1 MKQWMRRQ
9 QALVD
14 YTLAALARR
23 RGKNFSLLTIYT
35 VVVFVIASAM
45 LFATALRHEAEV
57 VLADAPELIVQ
68 NLVMGRHDMISGEE
82 IAKLET
88 IRGVVGVKGRL
99 WGYFYDSING
109 ANYTFMV
116 PDDPALIPP
125 DKHVSIGEGIVR
137 TRELEWEKAP
147 LFVSRRPGEALGFHV
162 HERLSPDS
170 ALVSSDLVL
179 INEAGFRD
187 FFGLPDGVY
196 TDIAVSIR
204 NTREVDTIMSK
215 AESLLPTA
223 RFITR
228 DEIHRTYQKLF
239 SWREGILV
247 ALAGAALLAFAI
259 FAAEKASGLS
269 AEEAREIGILKAV
282 GWDTGDV
289 IAMKLWEGLLISTG
303 AFLIGTVL
311 AYLHVFAFGA
321 GLFDPIL
328 KGWAVIYPDFAL
340 MPMIDGVQIA
350 SLMFLTVLPYTAATL
365 VPIWR
370 AATADPDQVMR

>member
-68 NLVMGRHDMISGEE
+68 NLVMGRHDMISGDE

-162 HERLSPDS
+162 HERLNPDS

-204 NTREVDTIMSK
+204 NTREVETIMSK

-340 MPMIDGVQIA
+340 TPMIDGVQIA

>member
-23 RGKNFSLLTIYT
+23 RGKNTSLLVIYA
-35 VVVFVIASAM
+35 VVVFTIASAM

-88 IRGVVGVKGRL
+88 IRGVAGVKGRL

-187 FFGLPDGVY
+187 FLRP
-196 TDIAVSIR
+196 AR
-204 NTREVDTIMSK
+204 RRLHRHRRVD
-215 AESLLPTA
+215 PQPA
-223 RFITR
+223 RGR
-228 DEIHRTYQKLF
+228 HDHEQGRKPAAHR
-239 SWREGILV
+239 
-247 ALAGAALLAFAI
+247 AFHHP
-259 FAAEKASGLS
+259 
-269 AEEAREIGILKAV
+269 R
-282 GWDTGDV
+282 
-289 IAMKLWEGLLISTG
+289 
-303 AFLIGTVL
+303 
-311 AYLHVFAFGA
+311 
-321 GLFDPIL
+321 
-328 KGWAVIYPDFAL
+328 
-340 MPMIDGVQIA
+340 
-350 SLMFLTVLPYTAATL
+350 
-365 VPIWR
+365 
-370 AATADPDQVMR
+370 

>member
-1 MKQWMRRQ
+1 MKQWIRRQ

-23 RGKNFSLLTIYT
+23 RGKNFGLLTIYAL
-35 VVVFVIASAM
+35 VVFVIASAM
-45 LFATALRHEAEV
+45 LFATALRHEADT
-57 VLADAPELIVQ
+57 VLAEAPELIVQ
-68 NLVMGRHDMISGEE
+68 NLVMGRHDMIRGEE
-82 IAKLET
+82 AAKLRG
-88 IRGVVGVKGRL
+88 IRGVTRVEPRL

-116 PDDPALIPP
+116 PTDPEMIPP
-125 DKHVSIGEGIVR
+125 DRHVSIGEGIVR
-137 TRELEWEKAP
+137 TRDMEWEKAP
-147 LFVSRRPGEALGFHV
+147 LFISRRVGEAVGFHV
-162 HERLSPDS
+162 HERLSSDS

-204 NTREVDTIMSK
+204 NPREIETIMTK
-215 AESLLPTA
+215 AERHLPGA

-228 DEIHRTYQKLF
+228 DEIGRTYQKLF

-247 ALAGAALLAFAI
+247 ALAAAALLAFAI

-269 AEEAREIGILKAV
+269 AEEAREIGILKAI

-289 IAMKLWEGLLISTG
+289 IAMKLWEGLLISSG

-311 AYLHVFAFGA
+311 AYLHVFLFGA
-321 GLFDPIL
+321 GLFDPVL
-328 KGWAVIYPDFAL
+328 KGWAVLYPDFAL
-340 MPMIDGVQIA
+340 TPMIDGIQIV

>member
-1 MKQWMRRQ
+1 
-9 QALVD
+9 
-14 YTLAALARR
+14 
-23 RGKNFSLLTIYT
+23 
-35 VVVFVIASAM
+35 
-45 LFATALRHEAEV
+45 
-57 VLADAPELIVQ
+57 
-68 NLVMGRHDMISGEE
+68 
-82 IAKLET
+82 
-88 IRGVVGVKGRL
+88 
-99 WGYFYDSING
+99 
-109 ANYTFMV
+109 
-116 PDDPALIPP
+116 
-125 DKHVSIGEGIVR
+125 
-137 TRELEWEKAP
+137 
-147 LFVSRRPGEALGFHV
+147 
-162 HERLSPDS
+162 
-170 ALVSSDLVL
+170 
-179 INEAGFRD
+179 
-187 FFGLPDGVY
+187 
-196 TDIAVSIR
+196 
-204 NTREVDTIMSK
+204 MSK

-340 MPMIDGVQIA
+340 TPMIDGVQIA

>member
-68 NLVMGRHDMISGEE
+68 NLVMGRHDMISGGE
-82 IAKLET
+82 IAKLEA

-204 NTREVDTIMSK
+204 NTREVGTIMSK
-215 AESLLPTA
+215 AESILPTA

-228 DEIHRTYQKLF
+228 DEIQ
-239 SWREGILV
+239 V

-303 AFLIGTVL
+303 AFLIGAVL

-340 MPMIDGVQIA
+340 TPMIDGVQIA